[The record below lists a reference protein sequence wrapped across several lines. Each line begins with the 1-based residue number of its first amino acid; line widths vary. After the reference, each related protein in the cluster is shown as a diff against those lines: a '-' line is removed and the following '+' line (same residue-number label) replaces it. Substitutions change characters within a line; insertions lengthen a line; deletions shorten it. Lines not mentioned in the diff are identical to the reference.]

1 MKTGRAAA
9 LGLCLIML
17 QACSNTF
24 IYNQLDWLIPWY
36 VGDFV
41 DLTRAQK
48 KDLKAGLKSTLRW
61 HRAEELT
68 SYVLILNHIEQD
80 LRQPVTG
87 ATVQSWVDQAVA
99 AWERVEA
106 RMLPL
111 AFELGADLSDEQ
123 MQGFIDKLWEQQEEL
138 EEEYL
143 ERDEDDYVEDG
154 YETLEENM
162 REFLGRLSPEQKQ
175 LLQLAAE
182 SLQRFDYAWLEE
194 RHDWLQQLQDLL
206 SREPG
211 WQQAIREAIEARAQ
225 ARDTRYSEA
234 YLYNQG
240 IINGAIAGVLNL
252 RSDKQSARLQRALDR
267 FREDL
272 NSLIAQAD

>member
-1 MKTGRAAA
+1 MKTGKAVS
-9 LGLCLIML
+9 LVICLLLL

-36 VGDFV
+36 VDDYV
-41 DLTRAQK
+41 DLTRVQK

-61 HRAEELT
+61 HRAEELA
-68 SYVLILNHIEQD
+68 SYILIINRIEED
-80 LRQPVTG
+80 LQRPVTG
-87 ATVQSWVDQAVA
+87 ATVQSWANQALA

-111 AFELGADLSDEQ
+111 AFELGADLSDQQ
-123 MQGFIDKLWEQQEEL
+123 MRGFIDKLWEQQEEF

-143 ERDEDDYVEDG
+143 ERDDLEYIEDG
-154 YETLEENM
+154 YEALEENS
-162 REFLGRLSPEQKQ
+162 RDFLGRLSPEQKQ

-182 SLQRFDYAWLEE
+182 SLRRFDYAWLEE
-194 RHDWLQQLQDLL
+194 RRAWLEELQGYLK
-206 SREPG
+206 REPG
-211 WQQAIREAIEARAQ
+211 WQQAILDAIEVREQ

-240 IINGAIAGVLNL
+240 IINGAIAGALNL
-252 RSDKQSARLQRALDR
+252 RSDKQSARLQRALDG

-272 NSLIAQAD
+272 NTLIAQAD

>member
-1 MKTGRAAA
+1 MKTGRTVS
-9 LGLCLIML
+9 LVICLLWL

-36 VGDFV
+36 VNDYV
-41 DLTRAQK
+41 DLTRLQRT
-48 KDLKAGLKSTLRW
+48 DLKVELKSTLRW
-61 HRAEELT
+61 HRAEELA
-68 SYVLILNHIEQD
+68 SYVLIFDRIEQD
-80 LRQPVTG
+80 LQHPVTA
-87 ATVQSWVDQAVA
+87 ATVQSWANLALA

-111 AFELGADLSDEQ
+111 AFELGADLSEEQ
-123 MQGFIDKLWEQQEEL
+123 MRGFIEKLWEQQEEF

-143 ERDEDDYVEDG
+143 QRDELEYVEDG
-154 YETLEENM
+154 YETLEENI

-182 SLQRFDYAWLEE
+182 SLRRFDYAWLEE
-194 RHDWLQQLQDLL
+194 RRAWLEELQGYLQ
-206 SREPG
+206 REPG
-211 WQQAIREAIEARAQ
+211 WQQAILDAIEVREQ
-225 ARDTRYSEA
+225 ARDTRYSEE

-240 IINGAIAGVLNL
+240 VINGAIAGALNL

-272 NSLIAQAD
+272 NTLIAQAD

>member
-1 MKTGRAAA
+1 MKTGRTVS
-9 LGLCLIML
+9 LVICLLWL

-36 VGDFV
+36 VDDYV
-41 DLTRAQK
+41 DLTRVQRT
-48 KDLKAGLKSTLRW
+48 DLKVGLKSTLRW
-61 HRAEELT
+61 HRAEELA
-68 SYVLILNHIEQD
+68 SYVLIFDRIEQD
-80 LRQPVTG
+80 LQQPVTA
-87 ATVQSWVDQAVA
+87 ATVQSWANLALA

-111 AFELGADLSDEQ
+111 AFELGADLSEEQ
-123 MQGFIDKLWEQQEEL
+123 MQGFIEKLWEQQEEF

-143 ERDEDDYVEDG
+143 ERDDLEYVEDG
-154 YETLEENM
+154 YETLEENI

-182 SLQRFDYAWLEE
+182 SLRRFDYAWLEE
-194 RHDWLQQLQDLL
+194 RRAWLEELQGYLQ
-206 SREPG
+206 REPG
-211 WQQAIREAIEARAQ
+211 WQQAILDAIEVREQ
-225 ARDTRYSEA
+225 ARDTRYSEE

-240 IINGAIAGVLNL
+240 VINGAIAGALNL

-272 NSLIAQAD
+272 NTLIAQAN

>member
-1 MKTGRAAA
+1 MKTGRAVS
-9 LGLCLIML
+9 LVILLLLL

-36 VGDFV
+36 VNDYV

-48 KDLKAGLKSTLRW
+48 TNLKVGLESTLRW
-61 HRAEELT
+61 HRAEELA
-68 SYVLILNHIEQD
+68 SYVLLLNRIEQD
-80 LRQPVTG
+80 LQQPVTG
-87 ATVQSWVDQAVA
+87 AMVQSWANLGLA

-123 MQGFIDKLWEQQEEL
+123 MQGFIDKLWDQQEEF
-138 EEEYL
+138 EEEFL
-143 ERDEDDYVEDG
+143 ERDDAEYVEDG
-154 YETLEENM
+154 YKGLEENIE
-162 REFLGRLSPEQKQ
+162 EFLGRLSPEQKQ
-175 LLQLAAE
+175 LLRLAAE

-194 RHDWLQQLQDLL
+194 RRAWLEELQAYLR
-206 SREPG
+206 REPG
-211 WQQAIREAIEARAQ
+211 WQQAILDAIEVREQ

-234 YLYNQG
+234 YLYNQR
-240 IINGAIAGVLNL
+240 IINGAIAGAFNL
-252 RSDKQSARLQRALDR
+252 RSDKQSARLKRALDR

>member
-1 MKTGRAAA
+1 MKTGRTVS
-9 LGLCLIML
+9 LVICLLWL

-36 VGDFV
+36 VDDYV
-41 DLTRAQK
+41 DLTRVQRT
-48 KDLKAGLKSTLRW
+48 DLKVGLKSTLRW
-61 HRAEELT
+61 HRAEELA
-68 SYVLILNHIEQD
+68 SYVLVFDRIEQD
-80 LRQPVTG
+80 LQQPVTA
-87 ATVQSWVDQAVA
+87 ATVQSWANLALA

-111 AFELGADLSDEQ
+111 AFELGADLSEEQ
-123 MQGFIDKLWEQQEEL
+123 MQGFIEKLWEQQQEF

-143 ERDEDDYVEDG
+143 ERDDLEYVEDG
-154 YETLEENM
+154 YETLEENI

-182 SLQRFDYAWLEE
+182 SLRRFDYAWREERRAWLEE
-194 RHDWLQQLQDLL
+194 LQGYLQ
-206 SREPG
+206 REPG
-211 WQQAIREAIEARAQ
+211 WQQAILDAIEVREQ
-225 ARDTRYSEA
+225 ARDTRYSEE

-240 IINGAIAGVLNL
+240 VINGAIAGALNL

-272 NSLIAQAD
+272 NTLIAQAD

>member
-1 MKTGRAAA
+1 MKTGRTVS
-9 LGLCLIML
+9 LVICLLWL

-36 VGDFV
+36 VDDYV
-41 DLTRAQK
+41 DLTRVQRT
-48 KDLKAGLKSTLRW
+48 DLKVGLKSTLRW
-61 HRAEELT
+61 HRAEELA
-68 SYVLILNHIEQD
+68 SYVLIFDRIEQD
-80 LRQPVTG
+80 LQQPVTA
-87 ATVQSWVDQAVA
+87 ATVQSWANLALA

-111 AFELGADLSDEQ
+111 AFELGADLSEEQ
-123 MQGFIDKLWEQQEEL
+123 MQAFIEKLWEQQEEF

-143 ERDEDDYVEDG
+143 ERDDLEYVKDG
-154 YETLEENM
+154 YETLEENI
-162 REFLGRLSPEQKQ
+162 REFLGRLTPQQKQ

-182 SLQRFDYAWLEE
+182 SLRRFDYAWLEE
-194 RHDWLQQLQDLL
+194 RRAWLEELQGYLQ
-206 SREPG
+206 REPG
-211 WQQAIREAIEARAQ
+211 WQQAILDAIEVREQ
-225 ARDTRYSEA
+225 ARDTRYSEE

-240 IINGAIAGVLNL
+240 VINGAIAGALNL

-272 NSLIAQAD
+272 NTLIAQAD